1 MAQPTTNRRIIQFAL
16 FELDL
21 DARELRKSGVKI
33 KLQEQ
38 PFQILAMLLERPGE
52 IVTREELQKRLW
64 PQDTFVDFDLS
75 LNGAVKKLRQ
85 ALGDDSANPRFIETL
100 YRRGYRFIG
109 QSNGVATIPEL
120 VSVSSNT
127 SSENVEREFPSAK
140 SSIKGDESR
149 RSQLRYVVGITL
161 MVVWGVTVAV
171 MWLRTPSPPR
181 VLSVTQLT
189 NDNVPKGA
197 IVTDGPRLYF
207 EETIAERT
215 ELRQVSATGGEI
227 VPVRTPFVN
236 NALYDVSPSRSELL
250 VDSFNGEAGLFTIDN
265 AGPLWVVPVPAGSVR
280 RLANYNV
287 YSAAW
292 SPDGRRIVYGDLH
305 DLFSASW
312 DGTQRHK
319 IVSLTGRIVHSRF
332 SPDGRHLR
340 FTMLDE
346 ANFSFSIWEIATD
359 GGGLRALLPANWHRE
374 PGECCGQWSPDG
386 RYYFFTTLR
395 NGRWDVWAIR
405 EETGLFSKSRREPV
419 QLTAGPLSYP
429 HLTPSLDGKRLFAV
443 GEQER
448 AELQRYDL
456 KSRRFVPFLS
466 GISAGHIDFSRD
478 RQWVVYVAFPEA
490 TLWRSRIDGSEKMQL
505 TSPPILAAM
514 PRLSPDGKQVA
525 FVDAAPG
532 KPQKAYVIST
542 EGGTPEE
549 LLPNSKSKEREDD
562 PIWSPDGKTLILAQY
577 PEQFSGTDAAA
588 AYSIARVDAQTKQ
601 TSKISGASGMFAPRW
616 SPDGRYVSTFSVDQ
630 HRLMLL
636 DLSTG
641 RWSELTTGKILQY
654 PNWSPDSKYVYY
666 EDFGTDGPEIDRVNI
681 ADRKKE
687 RLLGLKDVPRVSLT
701 EGPWNGVAP
710 DGSPLIMRD
719 VGIRELYSLE
729 LQLP

>member
-1 MAQPTTNRRIIQFAL
+1 MRLNPDLPPKLEEIISKCLEKDREIRCQSAKELKADLNRLKRDLESGRSPT
-16 FELDL
+16 DL
-21 DARELRKSGVKI
+21 LARSTAADSG
-33 KLQEQ
+33 KLES
-38 PFQILAMLLERPGE
+38 G
-52 IVTREELQKRLW
+52 
-64 PQDTFVDFDLS
+64 
-75 LNGAVKKLRQ
+75 
-85 ALGDDSANPRFIETL
+85 
-100 YRRGYRFIG
+100 
-109 QSNGVATIPEL
+109 
-120 VSVSSNT
+120 
-127 SSENVEREFPSAK
+127 FPSAK
-140 SSIKGDESR
+140 SSIKRDESW
-149 RSQLRYVVGITL
+149 RSRLRYMVAITL
-161 MVVWGVTVAV
+161 MVVAGVPVAV

-189 NDNVPKGA
+189 TDNVPKGA

-215 ELRQVSATGGEI
+215 ELREVSATGGEI

-236 NALYDVSPSRSELL
+236 SVLYDVSPSRSELL
-250 VDSFNGEAGLFTIDN
+250 VDSFNSEGGLVNIND

-280 RLANYNV
+280 RLGDYNV

-292 SPDGRRIVYGDLH
+292 SPDGRTLVYGYQH

-319 IVSLTGRIVHSRF
+319 IVSLTGPVVHSRF
-332 SPDGRHLR
+332 SPDARHLR
-340 FTMLDE
+340 FTVLDE
-346 ANFSFSIWEIATD
+346 ANSSFSIWEIAAD
-359 GGGLRALLPANWHRE
+359 GSGLRALLPGE

-386 RYYFFTTLR
+386 RYYFFNTLR

-405 EETGLFSKSRREPV
+405 EETGLFSKVRREPV
-419 QLTAGPLSYP
+419 QLTTGPLSYP
-429 HLTPSLDGKRLFAV
+429 HLTPSLDGKRLFVV
-443 GEQER
+443 GEQPR

-456 KSRRFVPFLS
+456 KSRQFVPFLS
-466 GISAGHIDFSRD
+466 GISAGHIDFSSD
-478 RQWVVYVAFPEA
+478 RQWVVYVAYPEG

-514 PRLSPDGKQVA
+514 PRFSPDGKLVA
-525 FVDAAPG
+525 FVDAAFG
-532 KPQKAYVIST
+532 RPQKAYVVST

-549 LLPNSKSKEREDD
+549 LMPNSKEQEDD
-562 PIWSPDGKTLILAQY
+562 PAWSPDGKTLIVAQY
-577 PEQFSGTDAAA
+577 PEQPSSTNA
-588 AYSIARVDAQTKQ
+588 AYSIARMDAQTKE

-616 SPDGRYVSTFSVDQ
+616 SPDSRYLSTFSADA

-636 DLSTG
+636 ELSTG
-641 RWSELTTGKILQY
+641 RWSELTTGKILEY
-654 PNWSPDSKYVYY
+654 PNWSPDSKYICY
-666 EDFGTDGPEIDRVNI
+666 EDFGSDGPEIDRVNI

-701 EGPWNGVAP
+701 ETPWTGVAL